1 MTILGKNLEYQND
14 AQFIQRKLEFC
25 EILLLLK
32 IPVVGPSGHSSVWGN
47 QKKKIFKKRTR
58 TRVLEFS
65 QSQQTK
71 GRPGQKNHQDVHA
84 GGQNI

>member
-1 MTILGKNLEYQND
+1 MAGNNGVHNYNCMTILGKNLEYQND

-47 QKKKIFKKRTR
+47 EKKMILKKEQGQ
-58 TRVLEFS
+58 EF
-65 QSQQTK
+65 
-71 GRPGQKNHQDVHA
+71 
-84 GGQNI
+84 